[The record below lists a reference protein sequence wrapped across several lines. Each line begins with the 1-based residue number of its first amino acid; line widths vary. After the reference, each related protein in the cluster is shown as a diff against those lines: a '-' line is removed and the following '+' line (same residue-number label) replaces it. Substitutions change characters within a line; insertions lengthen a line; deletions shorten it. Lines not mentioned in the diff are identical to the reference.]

1 MALESRR
8 QIGSWM
14 EGVMSTTYLDRR
26 QLLKGLGAGALA
38 VGAAATLSPATAL
51 ADDDHK
57 GLVGGWNINVHPAG
71 EPDFRAVA
79 TFAPGG
85 VMGTTDSRVVGAGFG
100 VWKQQEDN
108 TFAFKFTVFDFR
120 QGAPGVTVVVSV
132 NATVSGNSLQGTLS
146 VTVFGTVVG
155 GGTIDGT
162 RMTV

>member
-1 MALESRR
+1 
-8 QIGSWM
+8 
-14 EGVMSTTYLDRR
+14 MSTTYLDRR

-57 GLVGGWNINVHPAG
+57 GLVGGWNLNIHPAG
-71 EPDFRAVA
+71 EPAFHSAT

-85 VMGTTDSRVVGAGFG
+85 VMGTTDSQAGGTGFG

-108 TFAFKFTVFDFR
+108 TFVFRFTAFDFR
-120 QGAPGVTVVVSV
+120 QGAPGVTVLVSGS
-132 NATVSGNSLQGTLS
+132 ASVSGNSLQGTFS